1 MHIYGETTLKIL
13 VACEESQ
20 TVTKELRSLGH
31 EAFSCDIEPCSGGYP
46 EWHLQRDVTPL
57 LSQTWDMIIAFPP
70 CTYLTNA
77 GMCNLTRKG
86 ATDEYRAERIKKRD
100 DAMAFALSIYN
111 CECPKVAI
119 ENGVG
124 FLSTGWRKPDQIIRP
139 YEFGHSVNK
148 KTCLWL
154 KGLPKLTPTNVVA
167 PDTERKNL
175 GKPVSSWYADTL
187 KQGAGNLAEV
197 SRIRSKTFEG
207 IAKAMALQWAGR
219 AL

>member
-1 MHIYGETTLKIL
+1 MKVLI
-13 VACEESQ
+13 ACEESQ
-20 TVTKELRSLGH
+20 TVCKAFRDLGH
-31 EAFSCDIEPCSGGYP
+31 EAYSCDLLPESGGRP
-46 EWHLQRDVTPL
+46 EWHIQGDTMPL
-57 LSQTWDMIIAFPP
+57 LEMWWDMVIAFPP

-86 ATDEYRAERIKKRD
+86 ATDAYRNDRLEKRD
-100 DAMAFALSIYN
+100 AALDFAVAIYN
-111 CECPKVAI
+111 SKCKKVAI

-139 YEFGHSVNK
+139 YDFGDSVNK

-154 KGLPKLTPTNVVA
+154 KGLPKLAPTNIVA

-187 KQGAGNLAEV
+187 KQGRGNLAEV
-197 SRIRSKTFEG
+197 SRIRSKTFVG
-207 IAKAMALQWAGR
+207 IAEAMAAQWGG
-219 AL
+219 LVI